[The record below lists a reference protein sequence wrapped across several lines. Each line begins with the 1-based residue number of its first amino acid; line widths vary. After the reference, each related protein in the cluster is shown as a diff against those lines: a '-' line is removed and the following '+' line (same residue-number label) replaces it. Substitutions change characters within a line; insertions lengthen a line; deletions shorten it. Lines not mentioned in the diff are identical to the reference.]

1 MQCNH
6 CEEKAVYHELGR
18 AYCKNH
24 FLSYFEEKV
33 EKTIK
38 KYKLIEKNDHVCVA
52 TSGGKDS
59 LAVLYTTMKY
69 CRKHEIPFFALAI
82 DEGIALYRDHTLED
96 LKKFCDQHDIPLQ
109 SVSFKEKF
117 GKTLDEVQNHA
128 ITVLNKKPC
137 TVCGIFRR
145 TLLNRTAREIK
156 ATKLVTGHNLDDE
169 AQTLLMNL
177 LKGNMRHNAALG
189 PLTGLSENEGFV
201 PRVKPLY
208 HISERETRLYCVL
221 RGFEVNFHECP
232 NIHLSF
238 RAGVRDMLNEL
249 ENKSPGAKHGMIN
262 AFLEI
267 LPDLKKKYREEK
279 KFKYCKKCN
288 DPCAGETCNACKQE
302 EELCKEAK

>member
-1 MQCNH
+1 MQCDQ
-6 CEEKAVYHELGR
+6 CEERAVYNELGKT
-18 AYCKNH
+18 YCKNH
-24 FLSYFEEKV
+24 FLSYFEKKV

-38 KYKLIEKNDHVCVA
+38 KYSLIQKNDKVCVA

-59 LAVLYTTMKY
+59 LAALYTTMLY
-69 CRKHEIPFFALAI
+69 CNEYKIPFFALAI
-82 DEGIALYRDHTLED
+82 DEGIAAYRDHTLKD
-96 LKKFCDQHDIPLQ
+96 LKTFCDKYNIQFRVI
-109 SVSFKEKF
+109 SFKKAF
-117 GKTLDEVQNHA
+117 GKTLDEVQNKA

-145 TLLNRTAREIK
+145 TLLNRSARELG

-169 AQTLLMNL
+169 SQSFLMNL

-189 PLTGLSENEGFV
+189 PVSGLSENEKFIT
-201 PRVKPLY
+201 RVKPLY
-208 HISERETRLYCVL
+208 HMTERETRLFCVL
-221 RGFEVNFHECP
+221 RKFEVNFNECP

-238 RAGVRDMLNEL
+238 RANVRDVLNEI